1 MEAPMPSYSPVLFA
15 PITDP
20 FLLAD
25 MRGLDLEPE
34 YCVGNSHAFTVA
46 EFDDGTA
53 ECACGGL
60 LRAPRDG
67 DRHFNAETVHD
78 ATGAMHCPAYGCQS
92 CYRVHNQ
99 PAGAQLYPA
108 ARLALMGPHA
118 MRRVVEFARADLA
131 DDAVT
136 YLGMDRAQTRATAAR
151 TVADIVAVLD
161 RTVS

>member
-1 MEAPMPSYSPVLFA
+1 MPSYSPALFA

-34 YCVGNSHAFTVA
+34 YCVGNSHAFVVA

-53 ECACGGL
+53 ECECGGL
-60 LRAPRDG
+60 LRAPREG
-67 DRHFNAETVHD
+67 DRRPDAELVHD
-78 ATGAMHCPAYGCQS
+78 ASGAVHCPAYACRGCKS
-92 CYRVHNQ
+92 LHNQ
-99 PAGAQLYPA
+99 PASAQLYTP

-131 DDAVT
+131 NDTVT

>member
-1 MEAPMPSYSPVLFA
+1 MPSYSPTLFA
-15 PITDP
+15 EITDS

-34 YCVGNSHAFTVA
+34 YCVGNSHALVIV

-60 LRAPRDG
+60 LREPRDG
-67 DRHFNAETVHD
+67 DRHFNAEMVHD

-99 PAGAQLYPA
+99 PAGAQLYTPE
-108 ARLALMGPHA
+108 RLELMGPHA

-131 DDAVT
+131 NDTVT
-136 YLGMDRAQTRATAAR
+136 YLGMDREQTRATAAR
-151 TVADIVAVLD
+151 TVADITAVFD

>member
-1 MEAPMPSYSPVLFA
+1 MPAYSPTLFA

-25 MRGLDLEPE
+25 TEGLDLEPE
-34 YCVGNSHAFTVA
+34 HCVGNSHAFVVA

-60 LRAPRDG
+60 LREPREPREG
-67 DRHFNAETVHD
+67 ERQHHALVHD
-78 ATGAMHCPAYGCQS
+78 ATGRQQCPAYGCRS

-99 PAGAQLYPA
+99 EPGAQLYPA

-118 MRRVVEFARADLA
+118 MRRVAEFARADLN
-131 DDAVT
+131 DERVL
-136 YLGMDRAQTRATAAR
+136 YLGMTREQTRATAAR
-151 TVADIVAVLD
+151 TVADIEAVLD